1 MTVTNSREVVVGE
14 RRVTV
19 RELTVGDVRNWLKE
33 VSTDS
38 TISAVD
44 MLLIP
49 EISLP
54 DLTRMTN
61 LSVGDL
67 DAWQPSQLRELMMV
81 AKELNADFF
90 GLRGRLMKI
99 DGVIHGET

>member
-33 VSTDS
+33 VGTDS

-54 DLTRMTN
+54 DLARMTS
-61 LSVGDL
+61 LSVADM
-67 DAWQPSQLRELMMV
+67 DDWQPSELRELMAV
-81 AKELNADFF
+81 AQDLNADFF
-90 GLRGRLMKI
+90 GLRGRLIKI
-99 DGVIHGET
+99 DGVIHGEN

>member
-1 MTVTNSREVVVGE
+1 MTVTNSREVLVGD
-14 RRVTV
+14 RRVMV

-33 VSTDS
+33 AGADL

-44 MLLIP
+44 LLLIP

-54 DLTRMTN
+54 DLARMTN
-61 LSVGDL
+61 LSVADM
-67 DAWQPSQLRELMMV
+67 DDWQPSELRELMAV
-81 AKELNADFF
+81 AKDLNADFF
-90 GLRGRLMKI
+90 GLRGRLLKI

>member
-1 MTVTNSREVVVGE
+1 MTVTNSREVLVGE
-14 RRVTV
+14 RRVMV

-33 VSTDS
+33 AGADL

-44 MLLIP
+44 LLLIP

-54 DLTRMTN
+54 DLARMTN
-61 LSVGDL
+61 LSVADM
-67 DAWQPSQLRELMMV
+67 DDWQPSELRELMAV
-81 AKELNADFF
+81 AKDLNADFF
-90 GLRGRLMKI
+90 GLRGRLLKI

>member
-1 MTVTNSREVVVGE
+1 MTVTNSREVLVGE
-14 RRVTV
+14 RRVMV

-33 VSTDS
+33 AGTDL

-44 MLLIP
+44 LLLIP

-54 DLTRMTN
+54 DLARMTN
-61 LSVGDL
+61 LSVADM
-67 DAWQPSQLRELMMV
+67 DDWQPSELRELMAV
-81 AKELNADFF
+81 AKDLNADFF
-90 GLRGRLMKI
+90 GLRGRLLKI